1 MAGKSKLLQKNQNK
15 QFFQHG
21 LTKSSAGTDWRVW
34 LNPVAK
40 QNAINA
46 CKNKK

>member
-1 MAGKSKLLQKNQNK
+1 MAGKSKLLQKNKNK
-15 QFFQHG
+15 EFFQHG
-21 LTKSSAGTDWRVW
+21 LVKTGSKTDWRDW
-34 LNPVAK
+34 LNPQAK